1 VQSAIKSA
9 SVDSDFYRCKI
20 VWTVDGILMYPP
32 MLLLYVVFKLVILC
46 SKARAPPNQFLSC
59 LILQP
64 LSYLAYKSTYTKLEL
79 NIHCAF

>member
-1 VQSAIKSA
+1 
-9 SVDSDFYRCKI
+9 
-20 VWTVDGILMYPP
+20 
-32 MLLLYVVFKLVILC
+32 MLLLYVVCKLVILC